1 VNLASLSL
9 LGLICSKHIYTSD
22 VYFNFNLL
30 TKSQIGTSYYNIKHP
45 VLSTVILIFLSLK
58 STKYDDFV
66 LQRRVFNDCNGKLD
80 PADRR
85 QRLRSFVIVVKKTGK
100 ALPVTRATEKRPARI
115 SRTGLTFNLRPR
127 QAREQA

>member
-1 VNLASLSL
+1 MSKSCAALSASSLKNLSSVSCCHSLSEAVNLASLFL

-80 PADRR
+80 VAGRR
-85 QRLRSFVIVVKKTGK
+85 QRLRSFVIVVKK
-100 ALPVTRATEKRPARI
+100 REKLYR
-115 SRTGLTFNLRPR
+115 
-127 QAREQA
+127 